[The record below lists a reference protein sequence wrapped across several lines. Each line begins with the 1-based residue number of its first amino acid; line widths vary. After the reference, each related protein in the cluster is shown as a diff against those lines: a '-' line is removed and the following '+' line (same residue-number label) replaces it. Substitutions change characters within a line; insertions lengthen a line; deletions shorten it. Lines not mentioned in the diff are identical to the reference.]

1 MLFSANRGKKK
12 KKKSINGQ
20 GNGCETDGKMGHGFE
35 TQDLEDNGETTDHVN
50 QSCDETK
57 KESGRAEQHVSKGEG
72 TIDSASTSIIVAET
86 PVVET
91 MSDPVPESVY
101 LKQGAKPKKKVQRS
115 SKVLQGLK
123 DVQDIRSCRRY
134 PQHFTLGDFF
144 PIDKKSSHGVDV
156 EKSQE
161 VDTNVDKCISEDL
174 HQIPQPSSV
183 LTGAY
188 IKQGAKPKRKIKHG
202 SQIQDPKNIQ
212 CIKPHM
218 QYPQHLMLEDFFPSD
233 EKLNPNVDVEGS
245 KKSGA
250 DNVNIEQL
258 SSEFEK
264 LQTTSSRNI
273 GIFKERRIL
282 KKHTQVL
289 PDYKVFERFRALHT
303 EYLCELIKELFDVE
317 NDILIFRNKYYTV
330 LSNITSKVDLSVT
343 LIKLNLVSQ
352 LAFIVGIHKVG
363 LLMLSACLSNQ
374 DFYVIDGI
382 LRSAVLYLQ
391 KCRTLKDY
399 CCRMRDEFEC
409 YCDYQINY
417 FAVKCAYYD
426 PSLYKALRELLVQLA
441 YAKLSKENNYSVMLN
456 KIIDFM
462 IVSCSIQLGFV
473 RNSVNLYRH
482 SRQFFFMKLSTIK
495 AENVR
500 LVVLA
505 YNTVRL
511 RFIYSVKSPWSE
523 DSVMCLSGMNC
534 PSRIFDMCSSDFIN
548 KWSEL
553 VSHSCEKFEYIMNDI
568 SNNIVGCV
576 DEQNLYCLDLMIDV
590 YENMVFGIV
599 NNMGQLLDN
608 NNQEKEQHDSGNK
621 GHGR

>member
-72 TIDSASTSIIVAET
+72 TIDNASTSIIVAET

-91 MSDPVPESVY
+91 MSDSVPEDVY

-123 DVQDIRSCRRY
+123 DVQDIRPCRRY

-144 PIDKKSSHGVDV
+144 SIEQRLNYGIGV
-156 EKSQE
+156 ETSQE
-161 VDTNVDKCISEDL
+161 VNTDVDKCSSEDL

-183 LTGAY
+183 LTRAY
-188 IKQGAKPKRKIKHG
+188 VKQGAKPKRKIKH
-202 SQIQDPKNIQ
+202 SRQIQDQKNIQ

-218 QYPQHLMLEDFFPSD
+218 QYPQHLMLEGFFPSD

-264 LQTTSSRNI
+264 LQTTSGRNI

-330 LSNITSKVDLSVT
+330 LSDITSSVDLSVT

-409 YCDYQINY
+409 YCDCQIDY
-417 FAVKCAYYD
+417 LAVKCAYYD
-426 PSLYKALRELLVQLA
+426 PSLYKALRELLVKLA
-441 YAKLSKENNYSVMLN
+441 YAKLSKENSYSVMMN
-456 KIIDFM
+456 KIIDF
-462 IVSCSIQLGFV
+462 IVVSCSIQLGFV
-473 RNSVNLYRH
+473 RNSVNLHRH
-482 SRQFFFMKLSTIK
+482 SRHSLYMELSTTNP
-495 AENVR
+495 ENVR
-500 LVVLA
+500 LVTVT
-505 YNTVRL
+505 YNSVRL
-511 RFIYSVKSPWSE
+511 RSMYAIKSILSE
-523 DSVMCLSGMNC
+523 NPVICLSGMNC
-534 PSRIFDMCSSDFIN
+534 PSRMFDLCSPNFID

-553 VSHSCEKFEYIMNDI
+553 VAHSCARFEYIMSNI
-568 SNNIVGCV
+568 SNNIVGCI
-576 DEQNLYCLDLMIDV
+576 DEQNLYCLDLLISV
-590 YENMVFGIV
+590 YENMVFGIADDV
-599 NNMGQLLDN
+599 RQLLGN
-608 NNQEKEQHDSGNK
+608 NTQKKKQCGSGNK
-621 GHGR
+621 GYGR